1 MLKIVAGPRAGRA
14 VMTVAGLV
22 IAAVIGTNVV
32 PLSRIESINT
42 TEAAEPTDRLPAED
56 QPNPSPVDLVLT
68 PDEDRAVTVNQQS
81 DSLAL
86 VDLTTGVVLSET
98 ACGERPSHLV
108 LTPDGGSV
116 LATAADSGELFRFAV
131 ANDRLEPIG
140 QLDLGREPR
149 GVAVSP
155 DGKLAYVALS
165 AAAAV
170 AVIDLETW
178 RPLDEIEV
186 GRWPR
191 FLALSP
197 DGKRLAV
204 GCSGDRGVAV
214 VDTERGEQLY
224 LERFAALNLGQMHVS
239 ADGTYVYFPWIVY
252 RQFAITEANI
262 RRGWVLAS
270 RIARVRLDVK
280 TRREAISLD
289 PQGQAIGDPHGLAL
303 SPDEQTLVCT
313 ASGTHELLIYRLT
326 DLPFKDSG
334 GPEDH
339 IDPELLNDR
348 DRFDRIELGG
358 RPLAVRYSKHGDRV
372 FVVNSLLNGIQVVNV
387 KGRRIEKTIPLWES
401 SPQSL
406 IRRGEAIF
414 HDARRSLDQWYSCH
428 SCHYE
433 GGGQAVTIDT
443 RNDGRTGNAKT
454 VLSLTGASETG
465 PWFWHGWANDL
476 HAAVRK
482 SMTDTMLGNEPTD
495 EDVEAVVAYIRTLSP
510 RDTRRCETTDAAV
523 RGRAVFESEKAGCAT
538 CHPAPHFTDGKLH
551 DVGLGSDEDVY
562 PTYNTPSLLGVSRRV
577 LFLHDGRAQSLHD
590 LLTGPHNPSVVTG
603 LGELSDEERDDLL
616 AYLKSL

>member
-1 MLKIVAGPRAGRA
+1 MIEMVARLRPARSAMMVA
-14 VMTVAGLV
+14 TLVMAAAIGIRVA
-22 IAAVIGTNVV
+22 
-32 PLSRIESINT
+32 PLSEFGSVRA
-42 TEAAEPTDRLPAED
+42 TEAAEPMDAAPGED

-68 PDEDRAVTVNQQS
+68 PDEERAVTVNQQS

-86 VDLTTGVVLSET
+86 VDLTTGVVLSKA
-98 ACGERPSHLV
+98 ACGEHPSHLV

-116 LATAADSGELFRFAV
+116 LATAAGSGELFRFGL
-131 ANDRLEPIG
+131 ANDRLEQVG
-140 QLDLGREPR
+140 RLNLGREPR
-149 GVAVSP
+149 GVVVSP

-170 AVIDLETW
+170 AVIDLENW
-178 RPLDEIEV
+178 RPLDEISV

-197 DGKRLAV
+197 DGRRLAV
-204 GCSGDRGVAV
+204 GCSGDRGVVV
-214 VDTERGEQLY
+214 VDTERREQLY

-239 ADGTYVYFPWIVY
+239 ADGTYVYFPWIVS

-289 PQGQAIGDPHGLAL
+289 PQGRAVGDPHGLAL

-313 ASGTHELLIYRLT
+313 ASGTHELLVYRLPG
-326 DLPFKDSG
+326 LPFKDSG

-339 IDPELLNDR
+339 IDPELLKDR

-372 FVVNSLLNGIQVVNV
+372 FVVNSLLNAIQVVDVNE
-387 KGRRIEKTIPLWES
+387 RRIEKTIPLGGPS
-401 SPQSL
+401 SLSL
-406 IRRGEAIF
+406 ARRGEVIF

-443 RNDGRTGNAKT
+443 RNDGRTGNPKT
-454 VLSLTGASETG
+454 VVSLRGASDTG
-465 PWFWHGWANDL
+465 PWFWHGWADDL
-476 HAAVRK
+476 HTAVRQ
-482 SMTDTMLGNEPTD
+482 SMTDTMLGNEPTH
-495 EDVEAVVAYIRTLSP
+495 EDVEAVVAYIRTLAP
-510 RDTRRCETTDAAV
+510 RDAASGELSDAAA
-523 RGRAVFESEKAGCAT
+523 RGRAVFEREKAGCAN
-538 CHPAPHFTDGKLH
+538 CHPAPHFTDKKLH
-551 DVGLGSDEDVY
+551 DVGLGSPEDFY
-562 PTYNTPSLLGVSRRV
+562 PTYNTPSLVGVSRRV
-577 LFLHDGRAQSLHD
+577 LFLHDGRARSLRD
-590 LLTGPHNPSVVTG
+590 VLTGPHNPSAVTA
-603 LGELSDEERDDLL
+603 LGELSDDELKDLL
-616 AYLKSL
+616 AYLESL